1 VRETDHEREWRG
13 HVLSE
18 IKELR
23 GEITKVREDQVKI
36 LTQLSSLRHHV
47 AGIASLVGAVV
58 SGAIAFAKDKLLG

>member
-1 VRETDHEREWRG
+1 MTDFEHEREWR
-13 HVLSE
+13 HHFLSE

-47 AGIASLVGAVV
+47 AGIASVIGAIM
-58 SGAIAFAKDKLLG
+58 SGAIAFAKEKLFG